1 MTSQTIGGRR
11 SALGA
16 FTVCAS
22 LLLCSASAFAQDRS
36 TDAVY
41 AAYMRLY
48 GGERE
53 GSFNDFKALYARDSQ
68 ALPAWFG
75 MLAAHERR
83 IELDDSLGP
92 AFEQG
97 IARFLDHAEQRYR
110 RSHADA
116 ESLFYLAQGYLLR
129 SMYRLE
135 HDKGVFGAA
144 RDGAKAKGYADA
156 YIEAHPE
163 HGDAYLALGLY
174 NYYVDIAPNFI
185 KVLRVVLFL
194 PSGNRT
200 EGLRQLDRA
209 SREGSLFGPVAAASL
224 AEIYGSL
231 EGRPTEAIAISEGLV
246 QRFPGSAEMRLDL
259 AQTYLHPAIEAY
271 EKAAQQYTAVID
283 RANGPSTEHVQ
294 QRCQGMLGLAN
305 LRRTQW
311 RLDEAIAILTPVID
325 QQVAKPAWVAPTF
338 LLRRANYRALLN
350 DPDAVADVRR
360 VLAEKPPDA
369 YRKAADRQLTFIET
383 RRRTNEATI
392 YAALVPGNRLVVEHR
407 WDEARTDLRRRRG
420 DAPGRLAGAVSARVS
435 RIRTR
440 QLRQRSQGIQRDRVG
455 DRADPFMVK
464 GRGNAQPGIH
474 PRHRRPSQGCGHL
487 LQDGRRQVRKRSGGR
502 GGAGGPDFTVP
513 PPRLTPPANRTS
525 AHESRSPQPQ
535 ISTISYALSWTQD
548 GVLSRRH
555 RQLFSGARKL

>member
-53 GSFNDFKALYARDSQ
+53 GSFNDFKALYAQDSQ

-246 QRFPGSAEMRLDL
+246 RRFPGSAEMRLDL
-259 AQTYLHPAIEAY
+259 AQTYLHPVIEAY
-271 EKAAQQYTAVID
+271 EKAAQQYTAVVD

-325 QQVAKPAWVAPTF
+325 QQIAKPAWVAPTF

-350 DPDAVADVRR
+350 DPAAVADVRR
-360 VLAEKPPDA
+360 VLGEKPPDA
-369 YRKAADRQLTFIET
+369 YRKAADRQLTFIEA

-407 WDEARTDLRRRRG
+407 WDEARTIYDAVAAMHPADWQVRYRRAYLEFARGNYDSAARAFNEIVSATAPIPSWLKAAAMLNLAYTHDIAGRRKDAVTFYRTVVDKYENEAAAGAARVGLISPYRRR
-420 DAPGRLAGAVSARVS
+420 A
-435 RIRTR
+435 
-440 QLRQRSQGIQRDRVG
+440 
-455 DRADPFMVK
+455 
-464 GRGNAQPGIH
+464 
-474 PRHRRPSQGCGHL
+474 
-487 LQDGRRQVRKRSGGR
+487 
-502 GGAGGPDFTVP
+502 
-513 PPRLTPPANRTS
+513 
-525 AHESRSPQPQ
+525 
-535 ISTISYALSWTQD
+535 
-548 GVLSRRH
+548 
-555 RQLFSGARKL
+555 